1 MPARPGAVVATA
13 TLMVEIVNNWVPADQ
28 LDILHMATSAAAAAE
43 QRLRKPWPTAVI
55 GAIARSG
62 HDMNIYIAVDWQTS
76 PFIILLPSTLSWIRP
91 MYFDLNIVRDWFSN
105 LK

>member
-43 QRLRKPWPTAVI
+43 TTP
-55 GAIARSG
+55 
-62 HDMNIYIAVDWQTS
+62 
-76 PFIILLPSTLSWIRP
+76 
-91 MYFDLNIVRDWFSN
+91 
-105 LK
+105 